1 MERQA
6 SWGHLFPSR
15 MGGGKL
21 TERNI
26 NAMVKR
32 AAAKAGING
41 AVSPHWL
48 RHAHGS
54 HAIDRGA
61 SLPEVQTT
69 LGHGNIATTS
79 GYPDPTRRAA
89 YTSTREC
96 SFDEDQD

>member
-1 MERQA
+1 
-6 SWGHLFPSR
+6 
-15 MGGGKL
+15 MGGSKL
-21 TERNI
+21 TERNV

-32 AAAKAGING
+32 AAAKAGINA

-61 SLPEVQTT
+61 SLPEVQST

-79 GYPDPTRRAA
+79 GYLHARPD
-89 YTSTREC
+89 TS
-96 SFDEDQD
+96 SGLHLDPGGVPSMKGISVQ